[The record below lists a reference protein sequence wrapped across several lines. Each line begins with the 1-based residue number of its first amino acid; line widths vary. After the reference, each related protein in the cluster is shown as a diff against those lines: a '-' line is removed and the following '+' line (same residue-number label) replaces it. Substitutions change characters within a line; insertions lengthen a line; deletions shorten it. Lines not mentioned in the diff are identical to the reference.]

1 MKQRKIERCG
11 PLIRCAVCVSIIAA
25 FAVTAR
31 SEEFTGE
38 KTFQKLKLK
47 AMKKIH
53 KLVFEKYP
61 KAVLEKIEQEARLK
75 YPIIEIGDEISID
88 LNGRTISG
96 KYNGLRKPVTGT
108 KIMIGHGEMSYEFVP
123 KETKAKIDGTNA
135 YDQQKYI
142 KENYHVK
149 RRIYRQAAER
159 EVFKELGIV
168 RDITTSGGRTLKD
181 AEILTV
187 LPVGIKARCNCR
199 TYKLRFASLPESMRE
214 EFGYNPAEAKRYEK
228 DLKLRRIAEQKER
241 AAKAAAAKQK
251 QQAALNK
258 KQRVKMFPTLQRN
271 AMKIM
276 SEYSRNSIAFRE
288 KYIKPGKTVDIAGYV
303 GDMGII
309 NDKAMYLALIPSYS
323 DPRFFKIRMMKEDII
338 KLKKGDKLLLTALII
353 NVYEIDG
360 FIIFDAVTIEIK

>member
-1 MKQRKIERCG
+1 MKQGRIERRG
-11 PLIRCAVCVSIIAA
+11 PLIRRALCVAMIAA

-38 KTFQKLKLK
+38 KTFQKLKLQ

-53 KLVFEKYP
+53 KLVVEKYP
-61 KAVLEKIEQEARLK
+61 KAVLEKIEQQARLK
-75 YPIIEIGDEISID
+75 YPTIEIGDEISID
-88 LNGRTISG
+88 LNGRKISG
-96 KYNGLRKPVTGT
+96 KYNGLRKPVSGT
-108 KIMIGHGEMSYEFVP
+108 KIMIGRSEISYEFVP

-149 RRIYRQAAER
+149 KRIYRQAAER

-187 LPVGIKARCNCR
+187 LPVGIKARYHYR

-228 DLKLRRIAEQKER
+228 DLKLQRIAEQKTA
-241 AAKAAAAKQK
+241 AAKAAVAKQK
-251 QQAALNK
+251 RQAALDK
-258 KQRVKMFPTLQRN
+258 KQRVKMFPSLQRN
-271 AMKIM
+271 ALKLM
-276 SEYSRNSIAFRE
+276 SEYRKNKITFVE
-288 KYIKPGKTVDIAGYV
+288 KRLNKEVNIAGY
-303 GDMGII
+303 I
-309 NDKAMYLALIPSYS
+309 NAIDYDKAGNPCAILSPYS
-323 DPRFFKIRMMKEDII
+323 VWMETDAFRLHMSFEEVE
-338 KLKKGDKLLLTALII
+338 KLKKGEAVIVNGLLGDVGELSGT
-353 NVYEIDG
+353 NVFIVIDCR
-360 FIIFDAVTIEIK
+360 IK